1 MFKKWL
7 CQADITL
14 TLECIDPILV
24 KSGIAT
30 VDGPDMVPISTYRR
44 DKGAEYFIPG
54 SSLKGVIRSH
64 AERIVRTL
72 KPRMTCVFYYQK
84 EDDENNE
91 LIASCGK
98 RFEKL
103 TNSSQVYRL
112 MCPVCRTFG
121 SQVFAGRLG
130 VADALPVEGCRIITE
145 ERDGVGIDRFTGG
158 AAKGAKFEYVVISAG
173 KFQTTITVRNFEL
186 WQLGL
191 LQIVLEDMKNGLVRI
206 GTGKSRG
213 FGRVKAEVVSYKV
226 TYPIPQQKLVGVE
239 HLVNSTEA
247 MHYGFHDSNCEL
259 PLPEVPERI
268 GIHCI
273 YDLTEKRA
281 HIAQPLIDCFRD
293 VLANRYEPNW
303 LTVVKAALQGEGR

>member
-44 DKGAEYFIPG
+44 DKGANTSFG

-64 AERIVRTL
+64 AERIVRTSAANDL
-72 KPRMTCVFYYQK
+72 RLLLSEGRC
-84 EDDENNE
+84 ENNE

-121 SQVFAGRLG
+121 SQVFAGRL
-130 VADALPVEGCRIITE
+130 VLLTPC
-145 ERDGVGIDRFTGG
+145 
-158 AAKGAKFEYVVISAG
+158 
-173 KFQTTITVRNFEL
+173 L
-186 WQLGL
+186 WR
-191 LQIVLEDMKNGLVRI
+191 MP
-206 GTGKSRG
+206 
-213 FGRVKAEVVSYKV
+213 Y
-226 TYPIPQQKLVGVE
+226 
-239 HLVNSTEA
+239 H
-247 MHYGFHDSNCEL
+247 H
-259 PLPEVPERI
+259 
-268 GIHCI
+268 
-273 YDLTEKRA
+273 
-281 HIAQPLIDCFRD
+281 
-293 VLANRYEPNW
+293 
-303 LTVVKAALQGEGR
+303 